1 MNNEQ
6 PFIIPKMKLDL
17 SKLPTLEYIC
27 IDDCFIE
34 NLSEARELKSVQ
46 VNCYCKENLQ
56 ELSSLKKL
64 DTLDLTRSKIKSLDG
79 CQQMKKL
86 QCLYLYD
93 NRSLSDIS
101 ELEGVKNSLKALR
114 IENCAK
120 IKDFS
125 VLEKFENLEL
135 LDLSGSNEIPSLSFI
150 RKLKNLKMFVF
161 SVNVLDGDLTS
172 CEDLSYAA
180 CVRGRKHY
188 NMKDRDLPKGK
199 VTRGNEDIELWRR
212 FE

>member
-101 ELEGVKNSLKALR
+101 ELEGDQL
-114 IENCAK
+114 
-120 IKDFS
+120 
-125 VLEKFENLEL
+125 
-135 LDLSGSNEIPSLSFI
+135 
-150 RKLKNLKMFVF
+150 
-161 SVNVLDGDLTS
+161 
-172 CEDLSYAA
+172 
-180 CVRGRKHY
+180 
-188 NMKDRDLPKGK
+188 
-199 VTRGNEDIELWRR
+199 
-212 FE
+212 

>member
-86 QCLYLYD
+86 QCLYL
-93 NRSLSDIS
+93 
-101 ELEGVKNSLKALR
+101 
-114 IENCAK
+114 
-120 IKDFS
+120 
-125 VLEKFENLEL
+125 
-135 LDLSGSNEIPSLSFI
+135 
-150 RKLKNLKMFVF
+150 
-161 SVNVLDGDLTS
+161 
-172 CEDLSYAA
+172 
-180 CVRGRKHY
+180 
-188 NMKDRDLPKGK
+188 
-199 VTRGNEDIELWRR
+199 
-212 FE
+212 

>member
-125 VLEKFENLEL
+125 VLEKLENLEL
-135 LDLSGSNEIPSLSFI
+135 LDLSGSNEIPSL
-150 RKLKNLKMFVF
+150 
-161 SVNVLDGDLTS
+161 
-172 CEDLSYAA
+172 
-180 CVRGRKHY
+180 
-188 NMKDRDLPKGK
+188 
-199 VTRGNEDIELWRR
+199 
-212 FE
+212 